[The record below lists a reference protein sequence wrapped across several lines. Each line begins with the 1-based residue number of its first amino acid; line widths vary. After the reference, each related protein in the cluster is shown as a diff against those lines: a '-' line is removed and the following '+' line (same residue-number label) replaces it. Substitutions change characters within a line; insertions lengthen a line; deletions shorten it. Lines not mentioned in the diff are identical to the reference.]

1 MSKLILIL
9 SALVVLSVSLTAQ
22 SPAAQP
28 YTDAWEV
35 DLLQL
40 LPPPPAPGSD
50 AVKAELDTLVE
61 IQKTRTQA
69 QADRAVA
76 DNVETI
82 WRFADAVANPGFAK
96 EKLPV
101 FTAFFDRI
109 AATEAAV
116 VDPAKDRW
124 NRTRPFEA
132 DSRLS
137 PLLSRK
143 ASPSYPSGHT
153 TLGTIEGIL
162 LGDMVPEIKPAVMA
176 RAWEYSRNRLVA
188 GMHYPSDVE
197 GGHLA
202 GTAIAAVLWNKPEF
216 RTEFEAAKA
225 ELRAVLGYR

>member
-69 QADRAVA
+69 QADR
-76 DNVETI
+76 
-82 WRFADAVANPGFAK
+82 AVANPGFAK